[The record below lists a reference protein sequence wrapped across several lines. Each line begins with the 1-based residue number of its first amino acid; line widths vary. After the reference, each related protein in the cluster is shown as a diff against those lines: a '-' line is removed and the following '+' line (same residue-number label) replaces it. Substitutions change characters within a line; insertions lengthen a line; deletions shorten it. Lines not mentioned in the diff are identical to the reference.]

1 MCYKYRALPVY
12 LNSSLEMVQTVH
24 LIVARM
30 SHFRFAQKIN
40 ILLMSNRDQLGQ
52 KSSIEQQVRAQSH
65 LSHEF

>member
-1 MCYKYRALPVY
+1 MQY
-12 LNSSLEMVQTVH
+12 QTKV
-24 LIVARM
+24 
-30 SHFRFAQKIN
+30 FGYWGKIN